1 MSVHEGPQSIS
12 YQKSGG
18 HVPLEPG
25 MIVSDEPGIYLEGK
39 YGIRLENLVLCVE
52 KETGEYG
59 TFYGFEPLTMCPF
72 EREAILPEEMT
83 AQELSLLNAYHQ
95 TVFEKISPF
104 LCEEGAAW
112 LRAATAPI

>member
-1 MSVHEGPQSIS
+1 
-12 YQKSGG
+12 
-18 HVPLEPG
+18 
-25 MIVSDEPGIYLEGK
+25 
-39 YGIRLENLVLCVE
+39 
-52 KETGEYG
+52 
-59 TFYGFEPLTMCPF
+59 MCPF